1 MSGFFSKMKIFSG
14 KQIYEADT
22 YTIQKQEISSDVLME
37 RAATQIFNWMHLRM
51 QGAPVKIHLFC
62 GIGNNGGDG
71 IALARHLQEHGYNIG
86 VYVINYS
93 KTRSKDFLINL
104 ERLKERKVWPE
115 FLESDCELPA
125 IGKDD
130 IIVDAI
136 FGIGLNR
143 APDAWVV
150 RLIEHLHSTQAF
162 ILSIDIPSGMYTDK
176 GVEDPNAV
184 VKANFVL
191 SFQAPKLTFFLPGT
205 GIYSNQWEVLDIG
218 LDPEYLTE
226 MKTDYEL
233 VGKNEVLPMYMPREK
248 FSHKG
253 TFGHV
258 MVVGG
263 SVGKIGAVHLTAQ
276 SSLRTGSG
284 LVSAYVPEC
293 GLLPLQTNV
302 PEAMVVPDTGE
313 QFLSNIDFDLDGK
326 TIAIGVGMGKETSTV
341 KTFSSFLDQVHTPL
355 VIDADALNIL
365 AEHKTLLK
373 KLPKD
378 SVLTPHPKELE
389 RLIGKW
395 KDDFEKLKKAKAFSK
410 KYNCILIIKGA
421 HTITLQNGKGYI
433 NMTGNPGMATAGSG
447 DVLTGVI
454 AGLMAQG
461 YTSLHAALFGVYL
474 HGRAGDIAVEATGYQ
489 ALLASDISNA
499 IGKAFIDL
507 FKIPE
512 GPPEAEVSEKE
523 NG

>member
-1 MSGFFSKMKIFSG
+1 MKIFSG
-14 KQIYEADT
+14 KQIYEADS

-37 RAATQIFNWMHLRM
+37 RAATQIFNWIHLRM

-71 IALARHLQEHGYNIG
+71 IALARHLQEHGYNIA

-93 KTRSKDFLINL
+93 KTRSKDFLSNL

-125 IGKDD
+125 IGRDD

-143 APDAWVV
+143 APDKWVV
-150 RLIEHLHSTQAF
+150 RLIAHLHSTEAF
-162 ILSIDIPSGMYTDK
+162 ILSIDISSGMFTDK
-176 GVEDPNAV
+176 GVVDSKAV

-191 SFQAPKLTFFLPGT
+191 SFQAPKLVFFLPST
-205 GIYSNQWEVLDIG
+205 GIYSNQWEILDIG
-218 LDPEYLTE
+218 LDPEYLATTE
-226 MKTDYEL
+226 TDYEL
-233 VGKNEVLPMYMPREK
+233 IGKNEVLPLYIPREK
-248 FSHKG
+248 FTHKG
-253 TFGHV
+253 TYGHV
-258 MVVGG
+258 VVIGG
-263 SVGKIGAVHLTAQ
+263 SIGKIGAVHLASQ

-284 LVSAYVPEC
+284 LVSAYIPEC
-293 GLLPLQTNV
+293 GLLPLQTNL
-302 PEAMVVPDTGE
+302 PEAMVVLDSGE
-313 QFLSNIDFDLDGK
+313 QQLSNIDFAFEGK
-326 TIAIGVGMGKETSTV
+326 TVAIGVGMGKDPGTV
-341 KTFSSFLDQVHTPL
+341 KTFSEFLDRVNKPM

-365 AEHKTLLK
+365 SEQKSLLK

-395 KDDFEKLKKAKAFSK
+395 KDDFEKLKKAKTFSK
-410 KYNCILIIKGA
+410 KYNCIVIIKGA
-421 HTITLQNGKGYI
+421 HTITIYAGVGYI

-447 DVLTGVI
+447 DVLTGII

-461 YTSLHAALFGVYL
+461 YTPINAAIFGVYL

-489 ALLASDISNA
+489 ALLASDICNA

-512 GPPEAEVSEKE
+512 GPPQEEVSEKE
-523 NG
+523 N